1 MDNRKDLKP
10 FLEPRS
16 IAIIGLSR
24 RTGAQGNNALE
35 NLLGYGYR
43 GKIYPINPNA
53 DEILG
58 VKAYP
63 SIRDVD
69 DPVDLAVISTHRS
82 RVPAHVRECAE
93 KGINCISIVTQ
104 GFIDS
109 GDEEGRRLFKEITDI
124 AKSSGCRILG
134 PNSFGSANVFHN
146 FCTAFARIDMQPNP
160 VGLICQT
167 GSLFNNSS
175 EFRFTG
181 KAIDVGNIC
190 NVDFADCLE
199 YFEDDPQ
206 VKVIVLHIEGMPD
219 ARRFYKVVQRVC
231 SKKPVVA
238 IKTGKSEQAARAAS
252 SHTGSLAGQ
261 HEIWEAALKQA
272 GVISVNSF
280 EELVDVTRAF
290 CLLPPL
296 TKANV
301 CVTTFS
307 GGVAIMALDAMQD
320 TKLHAGRLS
329 QTTRAKIE
337 KLAPDWLSV
346 GNPVDHWPIV
356 MGSGSIVRTLS
367 DILEILLCDEEFG
380 ALLFIQIIP
389 DAATSIGIKGL
400 LNNLITQYPSR
411 PLVATL
417 TGPCSFDLVKELQS
431 EGIVLAFTT
440 PERAIRALARVH
452 QYNQYRSRHLAV
464 KGPTP

>member
-1 MDNRKDLKP
+1 MDNNKDLKP
-10 FLEPRS
+10 FLEPQS

-24 RTGAQGNNALE
+24 RTGEGSNNALE

-43 GKIYPINPNA
+43 GKIYPINPNTS
-53 DEILG
+53 EILG

-63 SIRDVD
+63 SIKDVEA
-69 DPVDLAVISTHRS
+69 PVDLAVISTHRA

-93 KGINCISIVTQ
+93 RGIRCISIVTQ
-104 GFIDS
+104 GFIDA
-109 GDEEGRRLFKEITDI
+109 GDEEGRKLFKEITDI

-134 PNSFGSANVFHN
+134 PNSFGSANIFHN
-146 FCTAFARIDMQPNP
+146 FCTAFARIDMQRNH

-199 YFEDDPQ
+199 YFEHDPE
-206 VKVIVLHIEGMPD
+206 VKVIVLHIEGMQD
-219 ARRFYKVVQRVC
+219 ARRFFNVAQRV
-231 SKKPVVA
+231 SRKKPVIA
-238 IKTGKSEQAARAAS
+238 IKTGKNEQAAGAAS

-261 HEIWEAALKQA
+261 YVVWEAALKQA
-272 GVISVNSF
+272 GVISVDSF

-290 CLLPPL
+290 CILPPL
-296 TKANV
+296 TKGNV
-301 CVTTFS
+301 CVATFS
-307 GGVAIMALDAMQD
+307 GGVAIMALDAMRN
-320 TKLHAGRLS
+320 TKLHAGKLS
-329 QTTRAKIE
+329 KTTRAKIE

-356 MGSGSIVRTLS
+356 MGSGSMIRTLS
-367 DILEILLCDEEFG
+367 DILEILLSDEEFG
-380 ALLFIQIIP
+380 ALLFIQIVPAPAMGSQIKAIL
-389 DAATSIGIKGL
+389 DSLAAK
-400 LNNLITQYPSR
+400 YPSR

-417 TGPCSFDLVKELQS
+417 TGPCSFELVKELQA
-431 EGIVLAFTT
+431 EGRVLAFTA
-440 PERAIRALARVH
+440 PERAIRALAGLY
-452 QYNQYRSRHLAV
+452 QYTEFRMRAS
-464 KGPTP
+464 TD

>member
-1 MDNRKDLKP
+1 MDNYKSLKP

-24 RTGAQGNNALE
+24 RTGVGSNNALE
-35 NLLGYGYR
+35 NLLGYGYG
-43 GKIYPINPNA
+43 GKIYPVNPNTG
-53 DEILG
+53 EILG
-58 VKAYP
+58 IKAYP
-63 SIRDVD
+63 SIKDVD
-69 DPVDLAVISTHRS
+69 GPVDLAVISTHRS

-93 KGINCISIVTQ
+93 RGIKCISIVTQ
-104 GFIDS
+104 GFIDA
-109 GDEEGRRLFKEITDI
+109 GDEEGRRLFKEIGDI
-124 AKSSGCRILG
+124 AKSADCRILG

-146 FCTAFARIDMQPNP
+146 FCTAFARIDMQRNP

-199 YFEDDPQ
+199 YFEADPE
-206 VKVIVLHIEGMPD
+206 VKVIVLHIEGMQD
-219 ARRFYKVVQRVC
+219 ARRFFDVAKRV
-231 SKKPVVA
+231 SGKKPIVA
-238 IKTGKSEQAARAAS
+238 LKTGKNEQAGRAAS

-261 HEIWEAALKQA
+261 YEIWEAALKQA
-272 GVISVNSF
+272 GVVSVNSF

-290 CLLPPL
+290 CLVPAL
-296 TKANV
+296 TNPNI

-307 GGVAIMALDAMQD
+307 GGVAIMALDAMHN
-320 TKLHAGRLS
+320 TRLHAGKLS
-329 QTTRAKIE
+329 KTTAAKIE
-337 KLAPDWLSV
+337 KLAPEWLSV

-356 MGSGSIVRTLS
+356 MGSGSMTRTLS
-367 DILEILLCDEEFG
+367 DILEILLSDKEFG

-389 DAATSIGIKGL
+389 SPAMGREIKGIL
-400 LNNLITQYPSR
+400 DSLAAKYPSR

-417 TGPCSFDLVKELQS
+417 TGPCSFELVRELQN
-431 EGIVLAFTT
+431 EGRILAFTA
-440 PERAIRALARVH
+440 PERAVRALARIY
-452 QYNQYRSRHLAV
+452 QYTEFRIRAS
-464 KGPTP
+464 TD

>member
-1 MDNRKDLKP
+1 MDNYKSLKP

-24 RTGAQGNNALE
+24 RTGEGSNNALE

-43 GKIYPINPNA
+43 GKIYPVNPNIS
-53 DEILG
+53 EILG

-63 SIRDVD
+63 SIKDVD
-69 DPVDLAVISTHRS
+69 GPIDLAVISTQRS

-93 KGINCISIVTQ
+93 RGISCVSIVTQ
-104 GFIDS
+104 GFVDA
-109 GDEEGRRLFKEITDI
+109 GDEEGRRLFREIGDI

-146 FCTAFARIDMQPNP
+146 FCTAFARIDMQRNP

-199 YFEDDPQ
+199 YFEADPD
-206 VKVIVLHIEGMPD
+206 VKVIVLHIEGMQD
-219 ARRFYKVVQRVC
+219 ARRFFNVAKRV
-231 SKKPVVA
+231 SGKKPVVA
-238 IKTGKSEQAARAAS
+238 IKTGKDEQAGRAAS
-252 SHTGSLAGQ
+252 SHTGSLAGR
-261 HEIWEAALKQA
+261 HVVWEAALKQA
-272 GVISVNSF
+272 GVISVDSF
-280 EELVDVTRAF
+280 EELVDVTRAL
-290 CLLPPL
+290 CLLPAL
-296 TKANV
+296 TKPNV
-301 CVTTFS
+301 CLTTFS
-307 GGVAIMALDAMQD
+307 GGVAIMALDAMRN
-320 TKLHAGRLS
+320 TGLHAGKLS
-329 QTTRAKIE
+329 QTTRTEIE
-337 KLAPDWLSV
+337 KLAPEWLSV

-356 MGSGSIVRTLS
+356 MGSASMTRTLS
-367 DILEILLCDEEFG
+367 DILETLLSDKGFG

-389 DAATSIGIKGL
+389 SPAMGREIKGIL
-400 LNNLITQYPSR
+400 DGLAAKYPSR

-417 TGPCSFDLVKELQS
+417 TGPCSFELVRELQA
-431 EGIVLAFTT
+431 EGRVLAFTS
-440 PERAIRALARVH
+440 PERAVRALARLY
-452 QYNQYRSRHLAV
+452 QYTEFRKRAQAD
-464 KGPTP
+464 